1 VDRPAPEDEFITA
14 GGRRVGPEETPV
26 AELPLPGT
34 GKTLQH
40 HPNGNEPRIV
50 KANGTE
56 KGVGE
61 VRQQVEG
68 KYGES
73 KDRARQI
80 GDEAVNNAQA
90 YADTDSPEEAE
101 EKKRGMREKIRQMGV
116 SPICPLYSHIFT
128 FGFLE

>member
-1 VDRPAPEDEFITA
+1 
-14 GGRRVGPEETPV
+14 
-26 AELPLPGT
+26 
-34 GKTLQH
+34 
-40 HPNGNEPRIV
+40 V

-80 GDEAVNNAQA
+80 GDEAVDNAQA

-116 SPICPLYSHIFT
+116 SPICPL
-128 FGFLE
+128 